1 MDREPKS
8 GELYRHFKNRLYQV
22 IAVAEH
28 SETAEKLV
36 IYQALYGDYQVYAR
50 PLEMFTGEVDHAKY
64 PQVRQRYRFER
75 VERSTL
81 SEKEP
86 AQAERPAAGRS
97 EIGRNAAGTGE
108 SGRAAEAALTNA
120 CGAMET
126 VDAKLMAFLDTDD
139 WEMKYNIVV
148 SMRDEI
154 TDHMINNLAV
164 SIDVVIPEGD
174 LSDRYEALKS
184 CIRTKQRYE
193 SDRMR

>member
-8 GELYRHFKNRLYQV
+8 GEVYRHFKNRLYQI
-22 IAVAEH
+22 IAVAVH

-36 IYQALYGDYQVYAR
+36 IYQAMYGDFQVYAR
-50 PLEMFTGEVDHAKY
+50 PLEMFMSEVDRRKY
-64 PQVRQRYRFER
+64 PQVQQRYRFEQ
-75 VERSTL
+75 VDRSIL
-81 SEKEP
+81 SGEGEAFDAAPREGFSRDKSSREKSSWEEP
-86 AQAERPAAGRS
+86 SKELGS
-97 EIGRNAAGTGE
+97 
-108 SGRAAEAALTNA
+108 
-120 CGAMET
+120 

-148 SMRDEI
+148 SMRDDI

-174 LSDRYEALKS
+174 LSDRYEQLKS

-193 SDRMR
+193 RERMR

>member
-28 SETAEKLV
+28 SETAERLV

-75 VERSTL
+75 VERGTL
-81 SEKEP
+81 SENEP
-86 AQAERPAAGRS
+86 AQAERTAAGRS
-97 EIGRNAAGTGE
+97 AIGRNAAGTGE
-108 SGRAAEAALTNA
+108 SGRAAKAAPMNI
-120 CGAMET
+120 CKET
-126 VDAKLMAFLDTDD
+126 VDDKLMAFLDTDD

>member
-8 GELYRHFKNRLYQV
+8 GEVYRHFKNRLYQI
-22 IAVAEH
+22 IAVAVH

-36 IYQALYGDYQVYAR
+36 IYQAMYGDFQVYAR
-50 PLEMFTGEVDHAKY
+50 PLEMFLSEVDRRKY
-64 PQVRQRYRFER
+64 PHTLQRYRFER
-75 VERSTL
+75 VDRSTL
-81 SEKEP
+81 SGEREVFDAAPRDDLSKEL
-86 AQAERPAAGRS
+86 GS
-97 EIGRNAAGTGE
+97 
-108 SGRAAEAALTNA
+108 
-120 CGAMET
+120 

-148 SMRDEI
+148 SMRDDI

-174 LSDRYEALKS
+174 LSERYEQLKS

-193 SDRMR
+193 RERMR